1 MGRAD
6 EDRRC
11 PPAIEESMSR
21 TKDHRPSST
30 TLKRSSKR
38 QPFILAALLAAG
50 TLLVYAQASWFGFM
64 TVDDPAYVSAN
75 RLVQQGITRSSLVW
89 SFTTIHDSNWIPLT
103 WLSLM
108 LDTDIYGVRPG
119 GYHLTNV
126 LLHTANTVL
135 LFAGLAVAT
144 QNRARSAFVAALF
157 ALHPLHV
164 ESVVWIAERKDV
176 LSTFFGLLSLLMYVR
191 YATGARLWSLAA
203 SFLFLVAS
211 LLSKQTLVTLPFV
224 FLLLDFWPLGRLS
237 FVGRFWRRSAT
248 PSQPG
253 RGAESSDLEPGGH
266 AVAGRRRSA
275 LGLIAEKIPFFVA
288 SIVFSAV
295 ARHAQS
301 SGGALRTL
309 HILPFYAREMNAV
322 VVYVLY
328 LWKALYPHNL
338 AVYYPYPGA
347 ELTRTVVSLAAALL
361 LTITAVAIACIRR
374 YPFLFVGWCWYLGTL
389 LPMIGLV
396 QIGSQQM
403 ADRYTYFPLIGIFLA
418 VGWLVP
424 ELVPPGVFRARVLP
438 AAALTS
444 LVLLAAT
451 AFNQISLWRDNV
463 ILLRHSKDCTPDH
476 LLAHEFL
483 GSALLSEGA
492 VSEGVAELETAVRM
506 GPLTASARYAL
517 GVGLQQSGR
526 FDEAAEQYRA
536 ALAIDDR
543 MADAHNNLG
552 FLLLKRRKFEDAKR
566 HYRRALEIDETLVDA
581 HVNLAFLCLTM
592 HDYAEAIAHAE
603 RALELNPQS
612 PAACNVCIGLA
623 LRGQGRLDEAIRRL
637 QKVVEAAPDDQIA
650 RQELARTLA
659 MKRGPSRVFNEP
671 K

>member
-1 MGRAD
+1 MVCVPAD
-6 EDRRC
+6 IISPTSCCIRQIRSC
-11 PPAIEESMSR
+11 CSR
-21 TKDHRPSST
+21 GWRSRP
-30 TLKRSSKR
+30 K
-38 QPFILAALLAAG
+38 IAL
-50 TLLVYAQASWFGFM
+50 
-64 TVDDPAYVSAN
+64 
-75 RLVQQGITRSSLVW
+75 
-89 SFTTIHDSNWIPLT
+89 
-103 WLSLM
+103 
-108 LDTDIYGVRPG
+108 
-119 GYHLTNV
+119 
-126 LLHTANTVL
+126 
-135 LFAGLAVAT
+135 
-144 QNRARSAFVAALF
+144 RSAFVAALF

-275 LGLIAEKIPFFVA
+275 LGLIAEKISFFRGFDRFLGSRVA
-288 SIVFSAV
+288 MRNRAAV
-295 ARHAQS
+295 RV
-301 SGGALRTL
+301 RTL

-347 ELTRTVVSLAAALL
+347 ELTRTVVILSAALL

-374 YPFLFVGWCWYLGTL
+374 FPFLFVGWCWYLGTL

-552 FLLLKRRKFEDAKR
+552 FLLLKRRKFEEAKR

-603 RALELNPQS
+603 RALELEPAIAGGLQCLHWAGTPRSGTPGRGHPQ
-612 PAACNVCIGLA
+612 ATKG
-623 LRGQGRLDEAIRRL
+623 RGGCARRPDRATRAGTHLGDETWPFARFQRAQMILGTLGTAPGSRRR
-637 QKVVEAAPDDQIA
+637 AFN
-650 RQELARTLA
+650 RT
-659 MKRGPSRVFNEP
+659 
-671 K
+671 